1 MATTATKSKSTD
13 KQSSE
18 LPDELTF
25 KFNLEAEKRQQRGHI
40 LRGEKAK
47 TERCKLWADTQEV
60 KRDRQ
65 QVKLETEEIK
75 LQTDKEKKATAEDNL
90 KEAQAVGILNRHRI
104 VKNLATKAYAV
115 TGDSQYLQVA
125 SQKILAGGI
134 SQAVDFAS
142 KTPSK
147 AKQEA

>member
-1 MATTATKSKSTD
+1 MATTTKSKTAD
-13 KQSSE
+13 KQLSE

-25 KFNLEAEKRQQRGHI
+25 KFSLEAEKRQQRGHI

-65 QVKLETEEIK
+65 QVKLETEQIK
-75 LQTDKEKKATAEDNL
+75 LQTDNEKKAIAQDNL
-90 KEAQAVGILNRHRI
+90 KEAQAVGILNRQRI

-115 TGDSQYLQVA
+115 TGDAKYLSNA
-125 SQKILAGGI
+125 SQKILAGGVT
-134 SQAVDFAS
+134 QAVEFGSMA
-142 KTPSK
+142 TNK